1 MAKDIKKDVEIVEDE
16 VITLIDEGGAE
27 IDFYEVATLDFRG
40 NWYILLEPV
49 EPFENQEEGDLIPF
63 LLGEDAEGNDTF
75 IPVENQSVAEA
86 VFEEFKK
93 MVEDEA
99 PIED

>member
-1 MAKDIKKDVEIVEDE
+1 MAKNYKKDIEIIEDE
-16 VITLIDEGGAE
+16 IITLVDEDGAE
-27 IDFYEVATLDFRG
+27 IDFYEVATLDFQG

-63 LLGEDAEGNDTF
+63 MLGEDAEGNDTF
-75 IPVENQSVAEA
+75 TPVENQRIAEA

-93 MVEDEA
+93 MLEEEA
-99 PIED
+99 PIEI

>member
-1 MAKDIKKDVEIVEDE
+1 MAKKQNNDIGIVEDE
-16 VITLIDEGGAE
+16 VITLIDEDGAE
-27 IDFYEVATLDFRG
+27 IDFYEVATLDFQG

-49 EPFENQEEGDLIPF
+49 EPFENLEEGDLIPF

-75 IPVENQSVAEA
+75 TPVENQRIAEA

-93 MVEDEA
+93 MLEEEA
-99 PIED
+99 PIEV

>member
-1 MAKDIKKDVEIVEDE
+1 MAKKKDINISIEEDE
-16 VITLIDEGGAE
+16 IITLVDEGGAE

-49 EPFENQEEGDLIPF
+49 EPYENQEEGDLIPF

-75 IPVENQSVAEA
+75 IPVENQSIAEA
-86 VFEEFKK
+86 VFDEFKK
-93 MVEDEA
+93 MLDEEA
-99 PIED
+99 PLDV